1 MWFSEL
7 VPKHSQGETLAPQ
20 SLGCFLLPALYTHLR
35 EIRQSSP
42 VRVPET
48 PRKAK
53 YNLQPSSACVGQ
65 VYLGLRLSAE
75 NLHFFHH
82 ERDKGREKGRVSTR
96 LPQEMVICNDH
107 PSIRQ
112 LLRESRKDG

>member
-1 MWFSEL
+1 M
-7 VPKHSQGETLAPQ
+7 APR

-42 VRVPET
+42 VHVPEA

-65 VYLGLRLSAE
+65 VYLDLRLSAE
-75 NLHFFHH
+75 NLHFSHH
-82 ERDKGREKGRVSTR
+82 KRDKGREKGRVSTR
-96 LPQEMVICNDH
+96 LPQEMVICNDC
-107 PSIRQ
+107 PSTRQ
-112 LLRESRKDG
+112 LPLESMKDI